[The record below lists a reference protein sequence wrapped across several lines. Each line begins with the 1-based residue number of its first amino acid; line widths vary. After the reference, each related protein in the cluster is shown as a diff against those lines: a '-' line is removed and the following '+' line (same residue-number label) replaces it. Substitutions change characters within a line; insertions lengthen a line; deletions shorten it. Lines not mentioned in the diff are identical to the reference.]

1 MSLSTR
7 KPDCFAQGQ
16 LPTLSMHAFLC
27 LFVCLS
33 VCSFVCLFVC
43 LFVRLSVCSFV
54 CLFVCL
60 FVRLFNV
67 HSSRGVREICS
78 EIVGRQLVTTA
89 PKRSIRLGISSLSVL
104 SRTYRMSQDL
114 VKFPHFEAV
123 WKGARNCR

>member
-1 MSLSTR
+1 MDLEVGSMSLSAR

-16 LPTLSMHAFLC
+16 LPTLSMHAFVC

-33 VCSFVCLFVC
+33 VCSFV
-43 LFVRLSVCSFV
+43 RS
-54 CLFVCL
+54 

-67 HSSRGVREICS
+67 HSSLGVREICS

-89 PKRSIRLGISSLSVL
+89 PKGSIRLGISSLLVL

>member
-1 MSLSTR
+1 MPS
-7 KPDCFAQGQ
+7 FV
-16 LPTLSMHAFLC
+16 C

-33 VCSFVCLFVC
+33 VC
-43 LFVRLSVCSFV
+43 LFVRSFV
-54 CLFVCL
+54 RS

-67 HSSRGVREICS
+67 HSSLGVREICS

-89 PKRSIRLGISSLSVL
+89 PKGSIRLGISSLLVL